1 MTYHG
6 STGKKFTFDYD
17 GRNFT
22 ILNVTGDP
30 YNIGFIE
37 GTLLKEE
44 LNVMI
49 PKFYIFLESYVKNIS
64 FLSKLPGSF
73 KNAFGAVV
81 LRGFQYML
89 DVSWEITKPFTP
101 DRFNAEI

>member
-22 ILNVTGDP
+22 ILNLTGDP

-44 LNVMI
+44 LNIMV
-49 PKFYIFLESYVKNIS
+49 PNFYNFLESYLKNIS
-64 FLSKLPGSF
+64 LLQKLPSF
-73 KNAFGAVV
+73 VKNGLSAVV
-81 LRGFQYML
+81 LRGF
-89 DVSWEITKPFTP
+89 
-101 DRFNAEI
+101 